1 MNAGIFGPVLGL
13 GLLLAATA
21 AYAEPLVDHPTI
33 FVTVVQGQLHV
44 SEDPVDSQP
53 TEGAFVWR
61 LPAGG
66 GYEFPATGIVVASHD
81 QHKCSVDD
89 DKRQV
94 FRCKKLKHVS
104 GTKYKYT
111 VNVIV
116 SGSGQALPPLDPII
130 FDH

>member
-1 MNAGIFGPVLGL
+1 MNAEIFGPCSGSGFYLQRRQRTPSHWSTIRRSSSRWSKANYTCPKIRWIANQRRVHSSGAFQPA
-13 GLLLAATA
+13 AATSFRIP
-21 AYAEPLVDHPTI
+21 ESSLGPHGL
-33 FVTVVQGQLHV
+33 
-44 SEDPVDSQP
+44 
-53 TEGAFVWR
+53 
-61 LPAGG
+61 
-66 GYEFPATGIVVASHD
+66 
-81 QHKCSVDD
+81 HKCGVED

-104 GTKYKYT
+104 GAKHKYT

>member
-1 MNAGIFGPVLGL
+1 MNAGIFGPVLGF
-13 GLLLAATA
+13 GLLLATA
-21 AYAEPLVDHPTI
+21 AACAEPLVDHPTI
-33 FVTVVQGQLHV
+33 IVTVVQGQLHV

-61 LPAGG
+61 LPAGS
-66 GYEFPATGIVVASHD
+66 GYEFPDTGIVVGSHGL
-81 QHKCSVDD
+81 HKCGVED

-104 GTKYKYT
+104 GAKHKYT